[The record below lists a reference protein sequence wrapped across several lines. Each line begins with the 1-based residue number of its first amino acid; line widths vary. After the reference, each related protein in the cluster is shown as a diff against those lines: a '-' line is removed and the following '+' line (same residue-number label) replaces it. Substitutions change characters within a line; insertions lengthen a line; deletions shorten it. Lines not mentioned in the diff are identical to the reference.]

1 MITAITNAPPTTPP
15 AVAPTFGPSF
25 FGMTVAAASFV
36 VAPAPAVPIPD
47 AIEVKVVLVTIV
59 LDGLELLLALRAP
72 YAIFFASVPK
82 KAGVR
87 LFLGQPEAHGFVLQQ
102 PKNAGFVPLQ
112 V

>member
-1 MITAITNAPPTTPP
+1 MITANTHTPP
-15 AVAPTFGPSF
+15 ATPPAIVATFGPSF
-25 FGMTVAAASFV
+25 FGMAVAAASFV
-36 VAPAPAVPIPD
+36 AVPAPAVPVTD
-47 AIEVKVVLVTIV
+47 TVVEEVVLVTIV